1 MARRTVVLCIGRKAY
16 RVLGDRRAKMVGSV
30 MRISTGCHE
39 TYVWIRSEV
48 APESH
53 NVRFLRRQTSQ
64 LMGYTV
70 LRAKCLPYPPKLLT
84 S

>member
-53 NVRFLRRQTSQ
+53 NIRFLRRQTSQ